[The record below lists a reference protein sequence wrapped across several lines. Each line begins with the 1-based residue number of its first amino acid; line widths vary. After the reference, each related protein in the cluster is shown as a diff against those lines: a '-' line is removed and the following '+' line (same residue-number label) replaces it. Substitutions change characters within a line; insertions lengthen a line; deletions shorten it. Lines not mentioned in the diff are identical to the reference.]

1 MNDLRTEAA
10 MLLDLLTERLSVL
23 QQVADHQVEVD
34 RTAATSTPDP
44 AGSPDAA
51 PGGGVCAA
59 CGHDP
64 NASSCSGC
72 PICALLAMV
81 RGERPELTARL
92 VDGAR
97 TMLIGLRSL
106 LGDFPPAGTTP
117 ADGAGDDAAAGSA
130 PAAEPAADVR
140 AADEP
145 AADDPTQTV
154 PPSRWRPAER
164 IEIR

>member
-23 QQVADHQVEVD
+23 QQVADHQVEVG
-34 RTAATSTPDP
+34 RAAAASAPAP
-44 AGSPDAA
+44 AGSPDAV
-51 PGGGVCAA
+51 PVGGVCAA

-64 NASSCSGC
+64 SAVSCTGC

-92 VDGAR
+92 LDGAR
-97 TMLIGLRSL
+97 TTLIGLRSL
-106 LGDFPPAGTTP
+106 LGDIPPTGTTP
-117 ADGAGDDAAAGSA
+117 AGDAAGE
-130 PAAEPAADVR
+130 AAVGTSPAADAAGDT
-140 AADEP
+140 AADQP
-145 AADDPTQTV
+145 AADDPTGTA
-154 PPSRWRPAER
+154 PPSRRPAER